1 MTLKQA
7 QAAWEKSHVGEDFTA
22 LSYDEQIAVLE
33 AAVRAERAKR
43 K

>member
-7 QAAWEKSHVGEDFTA
+7 QSDWEKAHPGEDFTA
-22 LSYDEQIAVLE
+22 LSHDEQMTVLE